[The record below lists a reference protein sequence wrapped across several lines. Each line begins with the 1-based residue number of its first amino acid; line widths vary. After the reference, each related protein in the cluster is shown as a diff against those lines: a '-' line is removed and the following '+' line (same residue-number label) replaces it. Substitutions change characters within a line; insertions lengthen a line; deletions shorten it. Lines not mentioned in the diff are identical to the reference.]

1 MPKRRKT
8 SSFLV
13 GLFVAGGIVILAIT
27 LVWVGATK
35 YFERGK
41 HFVTYFDETVQGLQ
55 KDSDVKYR
63 GVKIGR
69 VRDIRIAPDNRLIAV
84 IMNIKLRDDP
94 TKTTVAQLKITGITG
109 IMFVNLDRR
118 LPGDVDQSPKIE
130 FISEYPV
137 IPSKPSDIQQI
148 MAALENMAQKF
159 REMDI
164 KGAIDEFKT
173 TLKDIGEVARSK
185 EIKGTLQ
192 KMEKTME
199 NLEYATSRVDKT
211 DTAGTL
217 QDSLAD
223 ARETLKDARV
233 MVTKLTGG
241 VEALKLAQ
249 LGDNIR
255 QIAKDLKGTSQNIK
269 QASETLEILLERL
282 YDRPS
287 DLFFGKP
294 PKKRWNE

>member
-1 MPKRRKT
+1 MPKRS

-13 GLFVAGGIVILAIT
+13 GLFVAGGLAILAIA

-35 YFERGK
+35 YFETGK
-41 HFVTYFDETVQGLQ
+41 LFVTYFDETVQGLQ

-63 GVKIGR
+63 GVKVGR
-69 VRDIRIAPDNRLIAV
+69 VQDIRIAPDNRLIAV
-84 IMNIKLRDDP
+84 IMSVKLRDDP

-118 LPGDVDQSPKIE
+118 MPGDIDQTPKID
-130 FISEYPV
+130 FVSEYPI

-148 MAALENMAQKF
+148 MAALENFAQKF
-159 REMDI
+159 KEIDL
-164 KGAIDEFKT
+164 KGAVEAFKG

-185 EIKGTLQ
+185 EIKVTLN
-192 KMEKTME
+192 KMEETMK
-199 NLEYATSRVDKT
+199 NLEYATSRRDKT
-211 DTAGTL
+211 GPAGTL
-217 QDSLAD
+217 QDTLAD
-223 ARETLKDARV
+223 ARETLKEARA
-233 MVTKLTGG
+233 MVCRLTEG
-241 VEALKLAQ
+241 VEALKLAK
-249 LGDNIR
+249 LGDNIST
-255 QIAKDLKGTSQNIK
+255 IAKDLKGTSENIK
-269 QASETLEILLERL
+269 QASETLDMLLERL